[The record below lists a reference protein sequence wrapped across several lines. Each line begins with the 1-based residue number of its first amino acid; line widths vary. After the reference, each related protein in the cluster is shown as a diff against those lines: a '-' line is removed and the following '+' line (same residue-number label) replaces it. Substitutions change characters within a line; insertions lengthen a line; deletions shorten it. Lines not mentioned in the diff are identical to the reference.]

1 MVFVMWQKLG
11 LVGRDKLLKKE
22 IWPRV
27 KNPKPFLLIGPSGIG
42 KTAILE
48 WAYEACKAKKAK
60 LSALNTVRENLQ
72 EICRGWGLTV
82 TDEEGAE
89 KAISK
94 ANLAHL
100 EKAVFKAP
108 PGVLFVDEFDKA
120 TPAFIR
126 RLKPLAERHVLIA
139 AGKPNFKKE
148 ELKRLTWGMAEIKVP
163 ALSPKDRLELSK
175 RMVAHFGTTVA
186 PSEIANA
193 SRGFPA
199 RILALCR
206 GEVETKSVK
215 VEGEEIDLSPVFLL
229 ALAGLV
235 AVRYIAVG
243 LESTDLYILGGLGM
257 GLGVFAR
264 FFLYRGMSRR

>member
-1 MVFVMWQKLG
+1 MWQKIG
-11 LVGRDKLLKKE
+11 LVGRDNLLKTE

-27 KNPKPFLLIGPSGIG
+27 KNPKPFLLLGPAGIG
-42 KTAILE
+42 KTALLE
-48 WAYEACKAKKAK
+48 WAYEHCKGPKAYM
-60 LSALNTVRENLQ
+60 SAVNTVRENLQ
-72 EICRGWGLTV
+72 AICRGWDLEII
-82 TDEEGAE
+82 DEEG
-89 KAISK
+89 KHKPISR
-94 ANLAHL
+94 ASLALL
-100 EKAVFKAP
+100 EKAVFKAD
-108 PGVLFVDEFDKA
+108 PGVLFLDEFDKA

-126 RLKPLAERHVLIA
+126 RLKPLAERHTLIA

-163 ALSPKDRLELSK
+163 PLQPKDRLELAHRLVK
-175 RMVAHFGTTVA
+175 HFGSPIA
-186 PSEIANA
+186 PSEVATA

-206 GEVETKSVK
+206 GEVETHSVK
-215 VEGEEIDLSPVFLL
+215 VEGEELDLSPIFLL
-229 ALAGLV
+229 GLAGLV